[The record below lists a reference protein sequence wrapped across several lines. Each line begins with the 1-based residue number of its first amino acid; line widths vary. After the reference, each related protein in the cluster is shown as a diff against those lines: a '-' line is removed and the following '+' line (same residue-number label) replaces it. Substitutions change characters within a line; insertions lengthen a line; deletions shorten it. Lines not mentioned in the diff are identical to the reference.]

1 MMAGAYHDALCSEHM
16 TKRILVP
23 MDDSEM
29 AQHAFRYALEFHPDA
44 DITVMHVVGTPS
56 SMLGSATG
64 LALEDDFEE
73 AADEAAEPTFELA
86 RDIADEYDR
95 TVDTRVQVGHP
106 VRAILNAADDFDAIV
121 LGSHSGTLAD
131 RLFIG
136 NVTEKIVRQSPVPV
150 TVVR

>member
-1 MMAGAYHDALCSEHM
+1 MS
-16 TKRILVP
+16 KRILVP

-29 AQHAFRYALEFHPDA
+29 SQHALEYALEFFSDA

-64 LALEDDFEE
+64 LALEDDLDV
-73 AADEAAEPTFELA
+73 AADEAAEPTFALA
-86 RDIADEYDR
+86 EDIAAEYDS

-106 VRAILNAADDFDAIV
+106 VRAILNAAEDFDTIV
-121 LGSHSGTLAD
+121 LGSHGGSLAD

-136 NVTEKIVRQSPVPV
+136 NVSEKIVRQSPIPV

>member
-1 MMAGAYHDALCSEHM
+1 
-16 TKRILVP
+16 

-29 AQHAFRYALEFHPDA
+29 AQHALEYALEFFSDA

-64 LALEDDFEE
+64 LALEDDLDV
-73 AADEAAEPTFELA
+73 AADEAAESTFALA
-86 RDIADEYDR
+86 EDIATEYDS
-95 TVDTRVQVGHP
+95 TIDTRVQVGHP
-106 VRAILNAADDFDAIV
+106 VRAILNAAEDFDTIV
-121 LGSHSGTLAD
+121 LGSHGGSLAD

-136 NVTEKIVRQSPVPV
+136 NVSEKIVRQSPVPV